1 MNVDGFIPYSQYTIL
16 VLCLSLEK
24 TLVSILCV
32 DTIAVFGILHVPMS
46 YTVAS

>member
-1 MNVDGFIPYSQYTIL
+1 MNVDGFIPHSQYTIL
-16 VLCLSLEK
+16 VLCLLLEK
-24 TLVSILCV
+24 TLSILCV